1 MIRKKAGTRS
11 FCLLWCTPQNAKKWH
26 NATLL
31 THAKQTRGSK
41 HARSRYSI
49 ASMGPGA
56 KLLAGLALLL
66 LVLGIL
72 ADHHDLALAADDL
85 ALLADGL
92 HGRTN
97 LHALLPPVV
106 ESERVRRNATPDSS
120 YVGDR
125 EQSNNYYTP
134 DVPNRQGEIH
144 DNLFRAPMN
153 FIRTCCAR

>member
-1 MIRKKAGTRS
+1 MRVS
-11 FCLLWCTPQNAKKWH
+11 
-26 NATLL
+26 
-31 THAKQTRGSK
+31 
-41 HARSRYSI
+41 
-49 ASMGPGA
+49 
-56 KLLAGLALLL
+56 GLALLL

-106 ESERVRRNATPDSS
+106 ESERVRRMPPRILHTL
-120 YVGDR
+120 GL
-125 EQSNNYYTP
+125 EQSNSYYTP

-144 DNLFRAPMN
+144 DNLFRAP
-153 FIRTCCAR
+153 